1 MPLLEIEKLS
11 KIYFRKAEEVKAL
24 QDLNFTVDKG
34 EILSIWGPSGSGKST
49 LLNIIGCLD
58 RPTCGRIILSGTD
71 MAMISDSA
79 LPGFRRK
86 NIGFIFQQFN
96 LISHLTAVENV
107 ALPLKYAGIPVKER
121 LKHAEEMLALV
132 GLEHRKD
139 FRWNELSGGEAQ
151 RVAIARAL
159 VNSPGIVLADEP
171 TGELDTQNSE
181 KLISL
186 IKALNKELGTT
197 FLIVTHDQEM
207 AKISGRTLT
216 LRDGKI
222 V

>member
-1 MPLLEIEKLS
+1 MPLLKIEKLS

-24 QDLNFTVDKG
+24 QDLNFTVDEG

-58 RPTCGRIILSGTD
+58 RPTSGRIILNGTD
-71 MAMISDSA
+71 VAAISDSA
-79 LPGFRRK
+79 LPELRRK

-96 LISHLTAVENV
+96 LIPHFTAIENV
-107 ALPLKYAGIPVKER
+107 ALPLKYAGVPVKER
-121 LKHAEEMLALV
+121 LKCAEEMLALV

-139 FRWNELSGGEAQ
+139 FRWNELSGGEVQ

-159 VNSPGIVLADEP
+159 VNSPKIVLADEP
-171 TGELDTQNSE
+171 TGELDTENSI
-181 KLISL
+181 KLINL

-197 FLIVTHDQEM
+197 FLIVTHDHEVT
-207 AKISGRTLT
+207 KISGKTLT
-216 LRDGKI
+216 MRDGMI